1 MRSLSLKRPII
12 FFDLE
17 TTGTDIIKDRIVE
30 MALVK
35 LMPDGSRLS
44 YIKRINP
51 ECPIPAAATEIH
63 GIYDEDVKDA
73 PTFRQIAR
81 ELYEWM
87 RHCDL
92 SGYNA
97 ARFDLPL
104 LAEEF
109 LRAGIRPEFEAC
121 QMLDV
126 QHVFYKMEPRTLKA
140 AYRYYCSKELEN
152 AHSAEADILA
162 TIEVLEAQL
171 NKYTDVLSCELDPL
185 CRFLNDGE
193 EVVDYARAMVRRNGT
208 VVFNFGKHKNR
219 EVADV
224 FTKEPGYYDWMMKS
238 DFSLHTKQK
247 ISEILNQSKLEKLHK
262 KQKA

>member
-17 TTGTDIIKDRIVE
+17 TTGTDIVNDRIVE
-30 MALVK
+30 MALIK
-35 LMPDGSRLS
+35 IMPDGSRQH
-44 YIKRINP
+44 YVKRLNP
-51 ECPIPAAATEIH
+51 QCPIPQGATDIH
-63 GIYDEDVKDA
+63 GITDADVQHE
-73 PTFRQIAR
+73 PTFRQIAH
-81 ELYEWM
+81 ELFEWM
-87 RHCDL
+87 RLCDL

-109 LRAGIRPEFEAC
+109 LRVGIRPEFEAC

-126 QHVFYKMEPRTLKA
+126 QHIFYRMEPRTLKA
-140 AYRYYCSKELEN
+140 AYRFYCGKELEN

-171 NKYTDVLSCELDPL
+171 NKYPDDLSCEVDPL
-185 CRFLNDGE
+185 CASLNDGE
-193 EVVDYARAMVRRNGT
+193 EIVDYARALMRRNGT

-219 EVADV
+219 VVSEV
-224 FTKEPGYYDWMMKS
+224 FKSEPSYYDWMMKS
-238 DFSLHTKQK
+238 GFSLHTKQK
-247 ISEILNQSKLEKLHK
+247 ISEILNQTRLEKLQK
-262 KQKA
+262 K